1 MVQPSITGIDPVTTT
16 TAWPPTP
23 DYCASRLPCGVCL
36 ILDRMC
42 PKVATYKVEP
52 TWYQNGP
59 TCVNEV
65 SPCSSK

>member
-42 PKVATYKVEP
+42 PKMATYQVEP
-52 TWYQNGP
+52 TWYQSGP

-65 SPCSSK
+65 SK